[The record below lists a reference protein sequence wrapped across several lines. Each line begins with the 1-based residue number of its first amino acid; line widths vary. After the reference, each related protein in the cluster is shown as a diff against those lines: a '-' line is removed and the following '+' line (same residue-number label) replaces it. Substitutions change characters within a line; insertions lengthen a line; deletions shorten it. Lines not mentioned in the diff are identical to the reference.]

1 MLNLAWGTGPLLLIF
16 PGAMPAAVERAVR
29 ASVQGTEVIGASSIP
44 ADSIA
49 QHYPRWAFLP
59 RYNEPDFETVLT
71 DLVGVYGVTSIFCS
85 HTVVWEHLRKILPRL
100 LPQVA
105 RESTEPFTEEIASY
119 RALLKRRD
127 TGGALDCIAS
137 PTPRAPALTPAEMAG
152 LLRFAG
158 SVPGLCSE
166 EKILALAAAA
176 RLAPAGDVVELGSW
190 WGKSAVA
197 LGWLSR
203 RYGIGNL
210 LCVDPW
216 DLGEARQADEDV
228 NAQTAKWDMEEVVA
242 VFQTNL
248 AMLAGNANYMRMP
261 SRDAASEYA
270 RTRTA
275 ATEAFGETR
284 YAGSIAL
291 LHIDANHELG
301 PVREDVRL
309 WTPMVARGG
318 WAILDD
324 YQWPF
329 GDGPRIAGDELL
341 EAWGDDVA
349 TAFVSGTA
357 LFIQRRS

>member
-1 MLNLAWGTGPLLLIF
+1 MLLIF
-16 PGAMPAAVERAVR
+16 PGAMPAAIERAVR
-29 ASVQGTEVIGASSIP
+29 ASVQGVEVIGASSIA
-44 ADSIA
+44 ADSAA
-49 QHYPRWAFLP
+49 QHYPRWGYIP
-59 RYNEPDFETVLT
+59 RYDDPAFETALKAV
-71 DLVGVYGVTSIFCS
+71 VESHSVTTIYSP
-85 HTVVWEHLRKILPRL
+85 HTVVWEHLRKIMPRL

-105 RESTEPFTEEIASY
+105 LERTEPFTEEIASY

-127 TGGALDCIAS
+127 TAGALDSIAS
-137 PTPRAPALTPAEMAG
+137 PTAPSPALTPAEMAG

-176 RLAPAGDVVELGSW
+176 RLAPAGDVVELGAW

-197 LGWLSR
+197 LGWLAR
-203 RYGIGNL
+203 RYGLGKL

-216 DLGEARQADEDV
+216 DLGEALQVSEDV
-228 NAQTAKWDMEEVVA
+228 NAQTAKWNMEEVLA
-242 VFQTNL
+242 VFETNL
-248 AMLAGNANYMRMP
+248 AMLAGDANYLRMP
-261 SRDAASEYA
+261 SRDAAGIYA
-270 RTRTA
+270 TTRSAT
-275 ATEAFGETR
+275 TEAFGTTH
-284 YAGSIAL
+284 YTGVISM

-309 WTPMVARGG
+309 WAPRVAPGG

-341 EAWGDDVA
+341 AAWSDEVA
-349 TAFVSGTA
+349 VAFVAGTA
-357 LFIQRRS
+357 LFIQRRP

>member
-1 MLNLAWGTGPLLLIF
+1 LLLIF
-16 PGAMPAAVERAVR
+16 PGAMPAAIERAVR
-29 ASVQGTEVIGASSIP
+29 ASVQGVEVIGASSVP
-44 ADSIA
+44 ADTVA
-49 QHYPRWAFLP
+49 QHYPSWAFLP
-59 RYNEPDFETVLT
+59 RYSDPGFEAALKA
-71 DLVGVYGVTSIFCS
+71 LVEARGVTSIYTP
-85 HTVVWEHLRKILPRL
+85 HTVIWDHLHKLLPGL
-100 LPQVA
+100 LPQVSL
-105 RESTEPFTEEIASY
+105 ESVEPFTEEIASY

-127 TGGALDCIAS
+127 TAGALDGLAS
-137 PTPRAPALTPAEMAG
+137 STPLAPALTPAELGG

-176 RLAPAGDVVELGSW
+176 RLAPAGDIVELGAW

-197 LGWLSR
+197 LGWLGR
-203 RYGIGNL
+203 RYGIGKL

-216 DLGEARQADEDV
+216 DLGEATQVNEDV
-228 NAQTAKWDMEEVVA
+228 NAQTAKWDMEEVLA

-248 AMLAGNANYMRMP
+248 AMLAGDANYMRLP
-261 SRDAASEYA
+261 SRDAAGVYE

-275 ATEAFGETR
+275 TTESFGVTR
-284 YAGSIAL
+284 YAGQIAM
-291 LHIDANHELG
+291 LHIDANHELE

-309 WTPMVARGG
+309 WAPMVAPGG

-341 EAWGDDVA
+341 AAWGDDVV
-349 TAFVSGTA
+349 TSFVAGTA
-357 LFIQRRS
+357 LFIQRRP

>member
-1 MLNLAWGTGPLLLIF
+1 MLLIF
-16 PGAMPAAVERAVR
+16 PGAMPAAIERAVR
-29 ASVQGTEVIGASSIP
+29 ASVQGVEVIGASSIA
-44 ADSIA
+44 ADSAA
-49 QHYPRWAFLP
+49 QHYPRWGFIP
-59 RYNEPDFETVLT
+59 RYDDPGFEAALKA
-71 DLVGVYGVTSIFCS
+71 LVEALGVTSIYS
-85 HTVVWEHLRKILPRL
+85 PHTVVWDHLRKIMPRL

-105 RESTEPFTEEIASY
+105 LERTEPFTEEIASY

-127 TGGALDCIAS
+127 TAGALDDIAS
-137 PTPRAPALTPAEMAG
+137 PTPPAPALTPAEMAG

-176 RLAPAGDVVELGSW
+176 RLAPAGDVVELGAW

-197 LGWLSR
+197 LGWLAR
-203 RYGIGNL
+203 RYSLGKL

-216 DLGEARQADEDV
+216 DLGEALQVSEDV
-228 NAQTAKWDMEEVVA
+228 NAQTAKWDMEEVLA
-242 VFQTNL
+242 VFETNL
-248 AMLAGNANYMRMP
+248 AMLAGDANYLRMP
-261 SRDAASEYA
+261 SRDAAGVYATA
-270 RTRTA
+270 RTAT
-275 ATEAFGETR
+275 TEAFGTTH
-284 YAGSIAL
+284 YAGAISM

-309 WTPMVARGG
+309 WAPRVAPGG

-341 EAWGDDVA
+341 AAWGDDVA
-349 TAFVSGTA
+349 AAFVAGTA
-357 LFIQRRS
+357 LFIQRRP